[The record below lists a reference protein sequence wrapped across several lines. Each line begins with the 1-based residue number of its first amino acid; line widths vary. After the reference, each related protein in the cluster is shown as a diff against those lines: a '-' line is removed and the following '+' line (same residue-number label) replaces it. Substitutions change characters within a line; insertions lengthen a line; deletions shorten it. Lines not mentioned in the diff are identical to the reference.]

1 LSRPKLGQETPGGGH
16 RVDLAGKR
24 LKFLTRKT
32 KSDGPSLI
40 RPADLDSTIVMVY
53 CDRSLD
59 ETSGYSGQEFHRGPP
74 SREELDV
81 MGMAGVSIDLNG
93 CDQEPIHIPGSIQPH
108 GMMLVAD
115 QDTLIVRHVAG
126 KVEQRLGVP
135 GWEGQHLAR

>member
-1 LSRPKLGQETPGGGH
+1 
-16 RVDLAGKR
+16 
-24 LKFLTRKT
+24 
-32 KSDGPSLI
+32 
-40 RPADLDSTIVMVY
+40 
-53 CDRSLD
+53 
-59 ETSGYSGQEFHRGPP
+59 
-74 SREELDV
+74 